1 MSGTD
6 GEDFGQAIRTG
17 GLYLYIRTGRHIDG
31 ILGLGLDGI
40 IGHIEGNS
48 AIVTNRSSGVGAVA
62 KDETFAECTLSTLLP

>member
-6 GEDFGQAIRTG
+6 GEGFGQAIRTG

-31 ILGLGLDGI
+31 ILGLCLDGI